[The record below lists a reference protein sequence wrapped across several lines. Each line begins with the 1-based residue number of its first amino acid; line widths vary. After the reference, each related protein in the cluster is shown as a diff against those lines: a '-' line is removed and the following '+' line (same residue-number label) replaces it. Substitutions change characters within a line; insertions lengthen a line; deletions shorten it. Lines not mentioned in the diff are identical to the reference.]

1 MAQLY
6 AIYMYKETHFQYN
19 NKGRMKIKWW
29 EKIYHTNI
37 NLKKVGVA
45 IFIWGISL
53 QHKDCYRGQS
63 GTLFNDKRGVNAII
77 IHSNPKGQRTKQQNC
92 QVHEM
97 KTCRTAKKKF
107 TNPVIFGDN
116 CKEIKNICINL
127 LGLP

>member
-45 IFIWGISL
+45 IFIWGKLVFSTKIV
-53 QHKDCYRGQS
+53 
-63 GTLFNDKRGVNAII
+63 TEDKVGHYLMI
-77 IHSNPKGQRTKQQNC
+77 
-92 QVHEM
+92 
-97 KTCRTAKKKF
+97 
-107 TNPVIFGDN
+107 
-116 CKEIKNICINL
+116 KEESMQ
-127 LGLP
+127 